1 MAAYFLD
8 TSTIVK
14 RYAQE
19 IGTAW
24 VQALTVPAAGHLLAV
39 VRVAQA
45 ETVAAVTRKERG
57 QHITPQAAAAALA
70 DFAVDFAS
78 QYAIVEVAPGLVAHA
93 ATLARTHALRGYDAV
108 QLAAA
113 LQVRVQLPSLTLV
126 SADAE
131 LNAAALAEGLLVDD
145 PNSHP

>member
-1 MAAYFLD
+1 VAAYFLD

-24 VQALTVPAAGHLLAV
+24 VQGLTAPAVGHLLAV

-57 QHITPQAAAAALA
+57 RLIIPQAATAALA
-70 DFAVDFAS
+70 DFTVDFAIHHRGS
-78 QYAIVEVAPGLVAHA
+78 NARPGRLRCHA
-93 ATLARTHALRGYDAV
+93 CQNSCLAWL
-108 QLAAA
+108 
-113 LQVRVQLPSLTLV
+113 
-126 SADAE
+126 
-131 LNAAALAEGLLVDD
+131 
-145 PNSHP
+145 